1 MNKKRKFKLNEN
13 YVPLPTYEG
22 DEIYRNGIFHFNIS
36 RIYDQI
42 DSGILVAEFGQI
54 DVIGW
59 FKTHLHKR
67 VNENHLPS
75 VDISRTILQAEI
87 RPGMFEVIDGNH
99 RIERAFREGVLT
111 INSYKLKGEQ
121 LLPFFT
127 NIKGYNAF
135 IDYWNS
141 KLL

>member
-59 FKTHLHKR
+59 FKTHFHNR

-87 RPGMFEVIDGNH
+87 RPGMFEVIDGNR

-121 LLPFFT
+121 LLPFFI